1 MARFFFYNEIVDQEL
16 TPVEDIQWIAG
27 QITNLPAFIDGSAV
41 LCGSVSWGKPSWRS
55 DIDIAHFST
64 IVHPHVEPEIDN
76 IIQQYL
82 ERTNRRFIAPR
93 VDIIPIGA
101 ESMSSFNLGKTISG
115 TLSLETMKKEA
126 QTTDVFVETAVLFAD
141 HIGSIASL
149 KGDPWQSFFDRYLS
163 TVDGSQLD
171 RHKSIRSYV
180 EKMTTEWIQQPF
192 HYLNLSVDNQFTARH
207 LDIISKSEN
216 YPVNLMRRILGNL
229 GRYPHPDRAS
239 DIQEA
244 FSNLEYPWA
253 KELMRQFERFFLLNK
268 QYEELV
274 AACRRASA
282 PLSAEEYYEQLRV
295 LFVALPFAEVQ
306 NIVWEYVGA

>member
-1 MARFFFYNEIVDQEL
+1 MARFFFYDEIVRQEQ
-16 TPVEDIQWIAG
+16 TPVDDIQWIAG
-27 QITNLPAFIDGSAV
+27 QIANLPAFVDGTAV

-55 DIDIAHFST
+55 DIDVAHFST
-64 IVHPHVEPEIDN
+64 IAHPHIETAIEN
-76 IIQQYL
+76 IIRQYL
-82 ERTNRRFIAPR
+82 ERTNRRFIEPR

-101 ESMSSFNLGKTISG
+101 ESLSSFNEHKTISAAI
-115 TLSLETMKKEA
+115 SLEAMKKDG

-141 HIGSIASL
+141 HIGSIARL

-163 TVDGSQLD
+163 TVDGTLLD

-192 HYLNLSVDNQFTARH
+192 HYLNLSPDSGFTARH
-207 LDIISKSEN
+207 LDLISKSEN
-216 YPVNLMRRILGNL
+216 YPVNLMRRILADL

-239 DIQEA
+239 DILEVFSALEA
-244 FSNLEYPWA
+244 PWA
-253 KELMRQFERFFLLNK
+253 KLLMSQFERFFLLDR

-282 PLSAEEYYEQLRV
+282 PLSAGEYYEQLRA
-295 LFVALPFAEVQ
+295 LFVDLPFAEIQ